1 MLKHTKTKYL
11 SQPCFRNLPSNK
23 TTNMEDL
30 QSLMA
35 CLDDISSKIGD
46 GMYLDMADKM
56 KRIHD
61 KLSGNKPFHEDPF
74 YYSDDDSEL
83 DSNSDDD
90 SDSDYYERA
99 RRGVRNAEADERAR
113 REVRIQLI
121 RDHLLD
127 YVRSMHQVWAEV
139 QKWEKEVKKVIPL
152 ITRMTAV
159 RKQRAIRRWCE
170 RSRGWRPGGTAG
182 DLIGCGPI
190 VTGSIFWN
198 WKNLMDNGL
207 HAIVM
212 EIGTEGEIEKAKRK
226 NMCYDDLSLATL
238 KKLPAF
244 EKKIYDD
251 YKREYNKEIVENRR
265 EANANVREHEESM
278 QRWEMC
284 ARGEENKL
292 RELGARVY
300 DRDRWDAESHDFWVD
315 DINGILVNGP

>member
-1 MLKHTKTKYL
+1 
-11 SQPCFRNLPSNK
+11 
-23 TTNMEDL
+23 MEDL

-35 CLDDISSKIGD
+35 CLDDISGKIGD
-46 GMYLDMADKM
+46 GMYLDMADKL

-61 KLSGNKPFHEDPF
+61 KLNGDKPFHEDSF

-90 SDSDYYERA
+90 SDYEAPRVERA
-99 RRGVRNAEADERAR
+99 RL
-113 REVRIQLI
+113 EVRIQII

-127 YVRSMHQVWAEV
+127 YVRSMHQTWAEV

-152 ITRMTAV
+152 ITRMTAA
-159 RKQRAIRRWCE
+159 RKQQAIKRWCE
-170 RSRGWRPGGTAG
+170 RSRGWRPSGSAG

-190 VTGSIFWN
+190 VTGSIFWS
-198 WKNLMDNGL
+198 WKNLMENGL

-212 EIGTEGEIEKAKRK
+212 EIGTEEEIEKAKRK

-251 YKREYNKEIVENRR
+251 YKREYNEEIVENRR
-265 EANANVREHEESM
+265 EANAKVREHEESM

-284 ARGEENKL
+284 AKGEERKL

-315 DINGILVNGP
+315 DINGLLVNGS

>member
-1 MLKHTKTKYL
+1 
-11 SQPCFRNLPSNK
+11 
-23 TTNMEDL
+23 
-30 QSLMA
+30 MA

-46 GMYLDMADKM
+46 GMYLDMANKM

-61 KLSGNKPFHEDPF
+61 KLNGNKPFHENPF

-90 SDSDYYERA
+90 SGYDSDYNERA
-99 RRGVRNAEADERAR
+99 RRQVA
-113 REVRIQLI
+113 IQVI

-127 YVRSMHQVWAEV
+127 YVRSMHQVWVEV

-152 ITRMTAV
+152 ITRMTAA
-159 RKQRAIRRWCE
+159 RKQRAIQRWCE

-190 VTGSIFWN
+190 VTGSIFWS
-198 WKNLMDNGL
+198 WKNLMENGL

-212 EIGTEGEIEKAKRK
+212 EIGTEEEIEKAKRK
-226 NMCYDDLSLATL
+226 NMHYDDLSLATL

-251 YKREYNKEIVENRR
+251 YKRGYNEEIVENRR
-265 EANANVREHEESM
+265 EANAKVRVHEESM

-284 ARGEENKL
+284 AKEEERKL

-300 DRDRWDAESHDFWVD
+300 DRDRWDAEAHDFWVD
-315 DINGILVNGP
+315 DINGLLVNGP

>member
-1 MLKHTKTKYL
+1 
-11 SQPCFRNLPSNK
+11 
-23 TTNMEDL
+23 MEDL

-46 GMYLDMADKM
+46 GMYLDMANKL
-56 KRIHD
+56 KNIHN
-61 KLSGNKPFHEDPF
+61 KLNGNKPFHQDSF

-90 SDSDYYERA
+90 SDSDSDYNERA
-99 RRGVRNAEADERAR
+99 RRQVT
-113 REVRIQLI
+113 IQLI

-127 YVRSMHQVWAEV
+127 YVRSMHQVWVEV

-152 ITRMTAV
+152 ITRMTAA
-159 RKQRAIRRWCE
+159 RKQRAIQRWCE

-190 VTGSIFWN
+190 VTGSIFWS
-198 WKNLMDNGL
+198 WKNLMENGL
-207 HAIVM
+207 RAIVM
-212 EIGTEGEIEKAKRK
+212 EIGTEEEIEKAKRK
-226 NMCYDDLSLATL
+226 NMDCDDLSLATL

-251 YKREYNKEIVENRR
+251 YKREYNEEVVENRR
-265 EANANVREHEESM
+265 EANAKVRESEENM

-284 ARGEENKL
+284 ARKEENKL
-292 RELGARVY
+292 RRLGARVY
-300 DRDRWDAESHDFWVD
+300 DRDRWDAEAHDFWVD
-315 DINGILVNGP
+315 DINGRLVNGP

>member
-1 MLKHTKTKYL
+1 
-11 SQPCFRNLPSNK
+11 
-23 TTNMEDL
+23 MEDL

-61 KLSGNKPFHEDPF
+61 KLNGNKPFHEDPF
-74 YYSDDDSEL
+74 YYSDDNSEL

-113 REVRIQLI
+113 REVRIQII

-127 YVRSMHQVWAEV
+127 YVRSMHQVWVDV

-152 ITRMTAV
+152 IKRMSPV
-159 RKQRAIRRWCE
+159 RKAEAIHSFCRKCYTTGKVEDDAALVGNISGYTFRGAWTWE
-170 RSRGWRPGGTAG
+170 R
-182 DLIGCGPI
+182 L
-190 VTGSIFWN
+190 V
-198 WKNLMDNGL
+198 DNGL
-207 HAIVM
+207 RAIVM
-212 EIGTEGEIEKAKRK
+212 EIGTEEEIEKAKRK
-226 NMCYDDLSLATL
+226 NMHCDDLSLATL

-251 YKREYNKEIVENRR
+251 YKREYNEEIVENRR
-265 EANANVREHEESM
+265 EANAKVREHEESM

-284 ARGEENKL
+284 AREEERKL

-300 DRDRWDAESHDFWVD
+300 DRDRWDAEAHDFWVD
-315 DINGILVNGP
+315 DVTGRLVNGP

>member
-1 MLKHTKTKYL
+1 
-11 SQPCFRNLPSNK
+11 
-23 TTNMEDL
+23 MEDL

-46 GMYLDMADKM
+46 GMYLDMANKL
-56 KRIHD
+56 KNIHN
-61 KLSGNKPFHEDPF
+61 KLNGNKPFHQDSF

-90 SDSDYYERA
+90 SDYDSDYNERA
-99 RRGVRNAEADERAR
+99 RRQVT
-113 REVRIQLI
+113 IQLI

-127 YVRSMHQVWAEV
+127 YVRSMHQVWVDV
-139 QKWEKEVKKVIPL
+139 QKWEKEVKKLNPL
-152 ITRMTAV
+152 ITRMTAA
-159 RKQRAIRRWCE
+159 RKQQAIRRWCV
-170 RSRGWRPGGTAG
+170 RSRGWRPAGSAG

-190 VTGSIFWN
+190 VTGSIFWS
-198 WKNLMDNGL
+198 WKNLMENGL

-212 EIGTEGEIEKAKRK
+212 EIGTEEEIEKAEDVRHERAYGRRK
-226 NMCYDDLSLATL
+226 NMDCDDLSLATL

-251 YKREYNKEIVENRR
+251 YKREYNEEVVENRR
-265 EANANVREHEESM
+265 EANAKVREHEESM

-284 ARGEENKL
+284 AREEENKL

-300 DRDRWDAESHDFWVD
+300 DRDRWDAEAHDFWVD
-315 DINGILVNGP
+315 DINGRLVNGP

>member
-1 MLKHTKTKYL
+1 
-11 SQPCFRNLPSNK
+11 
-23 TTNMEDL
+23 MEDL

-46 GMYLDMADKM
+46 GMYLDMADKL

-61 KLSGNKPFHEDPF
+61 KLNGDKPFHEDSF
-74 YYSDDDSEL
+74 YYSSDEE

-90 SDSDYYERA
+90 SGYDSDYNERA
-99 RRGVRNAEADERAR
+99 RRQVA
-113 REVRIQLI
+113 IQLI

-127 YVRSMHQVWAEV
+127 YVRSMHQTWA
-139 QKWEKEVKKVIPL
+139 QLQGWEKEVKKVIPL
-152 ITRMTAV
+152 IKRMTAA

-190 VTGSIFWN
+190 VTGSIFWS
-198 WKNLMDNGL
+198 WKNLMENGL

-212 EIGTEGEIEKAKRK
+212 EIGTEEEIEKAKRK
-226 NMCYDDLSLATL
+226 NMHCDDLSLATL

-251 YKREYNKEIVENRR
+251 YKRGYNEEIVQNRR
-265 EANANVREHEESM
+265 EANAKVREHEESM

-284 ARGEENKL
+284 ARREEDKL
-292 RELGARVY
+292 RERRKLQEYKNRPGK
-300 DRDRWDAESHDFWVD
+300 
-315 DINGILVNGP
+315 

>member
-1 MLKHTKTKYL
+1 
-11 SQPCFRNLPSNK
+11 
-23 TTNMEDL
+23 MEDL

-46 GMYLDMADKM
+46 GMYLDMADKL

-61 KLSGNKPFHEDPF
+61 KLNGDKPFHEDSF

-90 SDSDYYERA
+90 DDSDYEVQIRDTVERGRAVA
-99 RRGVRNAEADERAR
+99 RDTREADERAR
-113 REVRIQLI
+113 REVSIQII

-127 YVRSMHQVWAEV
+127 YVRSMHQTWVEV
-139 QKWEKEVKKVIPL
+139 QKWEKEVKKVTPL
-152 ITRMTAV
+152 ITRMTAA
-159 RKQRAIRRWCE
+159 RKQRAIQRWCE
-170 RSRGWRPGGTAG
+170 RSRCISRLGGTAG

-190 VTGSIFWN
+190 VTGSIFWS
-198 WKNLMDNGL
+198 WKNLLENGL

-212 EIGTEGEIEKAKRK
+212 EIGTEEEIEKAKRK
-226 NMCYDDLSLATL
+226 NMHCDDLSLATL

-251 YKREYNKEIVENRR
+251 YKREYNEEIVENRR
-265 EANANVREHEESM
+265 EANAKVREHEESM

-284 ARGEENKL
+284 ARREEDKL
-292 RELGARVY
+292 RRLGARVY
-300 DRDRWDAESHDFWVD
+300 DRDRWDAEAHDFWVD
-315 DINGILVNGP
+315 DVNGLLVNGP